1 MDNLFVSSTV
11 GSKNKRENNIWWW
24 CKMLQRIRKELF
36 STICRIT
43 MRWRTKC
50 NGWQTMKSLIN
61 YITQNIKC
69 YSIGINVHE
78 ILATIT
84 NAMQLEMFWLSLD
97 IIKLIINS
105 KCNSC
110 IVLKFFV
117 LLWFSFDCLGIK
129 KRICDNPDYIW
140 ERLV

>member
-61 YITQNIKC
+61 YITKNKI
-69 YSIGINVHE
+69 SN
-78 ILATIT
+78 TI
-84 NAMQLEMFWLSLD
+84 QLELIFM
-97 IIKLIINS
+97 KYYECNAARNVLIIFRHN
-105 KCNSC
+105 KT
-110 IVLKFFV
+110 
-117 LLWFSFDCLGIK
+117 
-129 KRICDNPDYIW
+129 DYK
-140 ERLV
+140 

>member
-43 MRWRTKC
+43 MRSWTKC

-78 ILATIT
+78 ILATLR
-84 NAMQLEMFWLSLD
+84 MQCS
-97 IIKLIINS
+97 
-105 KCNSC
+105 
-110 IVLKFFV
+110 
-117 LLWFSFDCLGIK
+117 
-129 KRICDNPDYIW
+129 
-140 ERLV
+140 